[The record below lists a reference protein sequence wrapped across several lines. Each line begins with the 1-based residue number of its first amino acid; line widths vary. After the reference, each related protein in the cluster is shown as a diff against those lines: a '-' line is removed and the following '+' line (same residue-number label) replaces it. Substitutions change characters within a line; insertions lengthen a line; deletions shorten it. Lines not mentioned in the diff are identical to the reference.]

1 MELAAAIARA
11 CARQD
16 LGADEMAAA
25 VGRIMDGEATA
36 AQIGALLVA
45 LRMKGETVDEVV
57 GAATAMR
64 ARATRLRVP
73 AGVVVDT
80 CGTGGD
86 GRGTINVST
95 IAALVVAA
103 AGVRVAKHGNRAQS
117 SRSGSADVLEA
128 LGVDVSAPVAVV
140 ERCLDEVGIGFLYA
154 PAFHGATRHVAAA
167 RKEIGVRTIFN
178 LLGPL
183 TNPAGACHQ
192 LIGVYDAGL
201 VEPMAH
207 ALGRLGSEHAL
218 VVHGDGLD
226 EFSPNGATEVAEL
239 RAFGGGAVEV
249 KRYQLRPRDFAL
261 DDEDPAGLDGGEA
274 QANAEAVRAILGG
287 ARGAGRSAVVMS
299 AAGAFYAANKSGLR
313 DGARL
318 AEATIDSGAAAALLD
333 RLIACSRRRP

>member
-1 MELAAAIARA
+1 MELSAAIARA

-16 LGADEMAAA
+16 LDADEMAAA

-36 AQIGALLVA
+36 AQVGALLVA

-64 ARATRLRVP
+64 ARATKLRVP

-128 LGVDVSAPVAVV
+128 LGVDVAAPVAVV
-140 ERCLDEVGIGFLYA
+140 ERCLEEVGIGFLFA

-183 TNPAGACHQ
+183 TNPAGARHQ
-192 LIGVYDAGL
+192 LLGVYDAAL
-201 VEPMAH
+201 VGPIAE
-207 ALGRLGSEHAL
+207 ALGRLGSERAL

-239 RAFGGGAVEV
+239 RDGVV
-249 KRYQLRPRDFAL
+249 TKYQLAPRDFGL
-261 DDEDPAGLDGGEA
+261 GDEDPKGLEGGDA
-274 QANAEAVRAILGG
+274 AANAEALRAILGG

-299 AAGAFYAANKSGLR
+299 AAGALYAADKGSLT

-318 AEATIDSGAAAALLD
+318 AEQAIDSGAATALLG
-333 RLIACSRRRP
+333 RLVECSRRRA

>member
-1 MELAAAIARA
+1 MELPAAIARA
-11 CARQD
+11 LERRD
-16 LGADEMAAA
+16 LSADDMAAV
-25 VGRIMDGEATA
+25 VGRIMDGGATQ
-36 AQIGALLVA
+36 AQIGAFLVA
-45 LRMKGETVDEVV
+45 LRAKGESVDEVV

-64 ARATRLRVP
+64 ARAAKLRVP

-86 GRGTINVST
+86 GRSTINVST

-128 LGVDVSAPVAVV
+128 LGVDVSAPVEVV
-140 ERCLDEVGIGFLYA
+140 ERCLVEVGIGFLFA
-154 PAFHGATRHVAAA
+154 PAFHGATKHVQGP
-167 RKEIGVRTIFN
+167 RRELGVRTVFN

-183 TNPAGACHQ
+183 TNPAGARHQ
-192 LIGVYDAGL
+192 LIGVYDGAL

-226 EFSPNGATEVAEL
+226 EIAPRGATEVAEL
-239 RAFGGGAVEV
+239 RHGEV
-249 KRYQLRPRDFAL
+249 KRYKLTPRDFGL
-261 DDEDPAGLDGGEA
+261 DEHDPAGLAGGDARE
-274 QANAEAVRAILGG
+274 NADKARAILDG
-287 ARGAGRSAVVMS
+287 APGAGRAAVVMS
-299 AAGAFYAANKSGLR
+299 TAGALYAANHSGLR

-318 AEATIDSGAAAALLD
+318 AEHTIDSGAARELLN
-333 RLIACSRRRP
+333 RLVECSRRRP

>member
-1 MELAAAIARA
+1 MELVAAIARV
-11 CARQD
+11 CALKD
-16 LGADEMAAA
+16 LTADEMAAA
-25 VGRIMDGEATA
+25 VGSIMDGAA
-36 AQIGALLVA
+36 SPAQIGALLVA

-64 ARATRLRVP
+64 ARATKLRVP
-73 AGVVVDT
+73 AGVLVDT

-95 IAALVVAA
+95 VAALVVAA

-117 SRSGSADVLEA
+117 SKSGSADVLEA
-128 LGVDVSAPVAVV
+128 LGVDVAAPVEVV
-140 ERCLDEVGIGFLYA
+140 ERCLEEVGIGFLFA

-167 RKEIGVRTIFN
+167 RKEIGVRTLFN

-183 TNPAGACHQ
+183 TNPAGAKHQ
-192 LIGVYDAGL
+192 LIGVYDLGVL
-201 VEPMAH
+201 EPMAH

-226 EFSPNGATEVAEL
+226 EFATDGVTDVAEL
-239 RAFGGGAVEV
+239 RGGEV
-249 KRYQLRPRDFAL
+249 KRYQLRPRDFGL
-261 DDEDPAGLDGGEA
+261 ENEDPSGLAGGDAEH
-274 QANAEAVRAILGG
+274 NAGAARAILGG

-299 AAGAFYAANKSGLR
+299 AAAALYAAGRSGLR

-318 AEATIDSGAAAALLD
+318 AEETIDGGAATALLE
-333 RLIACSRRRP
+333 RLCACSRRRS

>member
-1 MELAAAIARA
+1 MDLAAAIARA

-16 LGADEMAAA
+16 LDADDMAAA
-25 VGRIMDGEATA
+25 VGRIMDGEATPS
-36 AQIGALLVA
+36 QIGALLIA

-64 ARATRLRVP
+64 ARAQRLRVE

-103 AGVRVAKHGNRAQS
+103 AGVRVAKHGNRALS

-128 LGVDVSAPVAVV
+128 LGVDVAAPVAVV
-140 ERCLDEVGIGFLYA
+140 ERCLEEVGIGFLYA
-154 PAFHGATRHVAAA
+154 PAFHGATRHAAAA

-183 TNPAGACHQ
+183 TNPAGARHQ
-192 LIGVYDAGL
+192 LIGVYDAAL
-201 VEPMAH
+201 VEPMAR
-207 ALGRLGSEHAL
+207 ALGRLGSQHAL

-226 EFSPNGATEVAEL
+226 EFSPNGATDVAEL
-239 RAFGGGAVEV
+239 RGGEV
-249 KRYQLRPRDFAL
+249 KRYQLRPRDFGL
-261 DDEDPAGLDGGEA
+261 DDEDPAGLAGGDA
-274 QANAEAVRAILGG
+274 QENADKARAILAG

-299 AAGAFYAANKSGLR
+299 AAGALYAAGKTGLR

-318 AEATIDSGAAAALLD
+318 AEQTIDDGAAAALLE
-333 RLIACSRRRP
+333 RLSECSRRRP

>member
-1 MELAAAIARA
+1 MDLAAAIARA

-25 VGRIMDGEATA
+25 VGRIMDGEASA

-45 LRMKGETVDEVV
+45 LRMKGETIDEVV

-128 LGVDVSAPVAVV
+128 LGVDVAAPVDVV
-140 ERCLDEVGIGFLYA
+140 ERCLEEVGIGFLFA
-154 PAFHGATRHVAAA
+154 PAFHGATKHVGPA

-183 TNPAGACHQ
+183 TNPAGARHQ
-192 LIGVYDAGL
+192 LIGVYDGTL
-201 VEPMAH
+201 VEPLAH
-207 ALGRLGSEHAL
+207 ALGRLGSERAL
-218 VVHGDGLD
+218 VIHGDGLD

-239 RAFGGGAVEV
+239 RDGEV
-249 KRYQLRPRDFAL
+249 KRYRLRPQDFGL
-261 DDEDPAGLDGGEA
+261 GDEDPAGLDGGDA
-274 QANAEAVRAILGG
+274 RANAEALRAILGG
-287 ARGAGRSAVVMS
+287 KRGAGRSAVVMS
-299 AAGAFYAANKSGLR
+299 AAGAFYAAGRTGLG

-318 AEATIDSGAAAALLD
+318 AEETIDSGAATALLE
-333 RLIACSRRRP
+333 RLIECSRRRP

>member
-16 LGADEMAAA
+16 LSADEMAATI
-25 VGRIMDGEATA
+25 GRIMDGGATP
-36 AQIGALLVA
+36 AQIGALLLA

-64 ARATRLRVP
+64 ARATKLRVP

-128 LGVDVSAPVAVV
+128 LGVDVGAPLEVV
-140 ERCLDEVGIGFLYA
+140 ERCLDEVGIGFLFA

-183 TNPAGACHQ
+183 TNPAGARHQ
-192 LIGVYDAGL
+192 LIGVYDAAL
-201 VEPMAH
+201 VEPMAL

-226 EFSPNGATEVAEL
+226 ELSPNGPTEVAEL
-239 RAFGGGAVEV
+239 RGGEV
-249 KRYQLRPRDFAL
+249 KRYQLRPRDFGLA
-261 DDEDPAGLDGGEA
+261 DEDPSGLEGGDA
-274 QANAEAVRAILGG
+274 QANAEKARAILRGLPG
-287 ARGAGRSAVVMS
+287 AARSAVVMS
-299 AAGAFYAANKSGLR
+299 AAGALYAANKTGLR

-318 AEATIDSGAAAALLD
+318 AEQMIDGGAASALLD
-333 RLIACSRRRP
+333 KLIECSRRRP